1 MAGDQRPSPSWRG
14 LVAVIE
20 PRPYQKAAREAVRGA
35 WAAGTVGA
43 LLVMAT
49 GTGKTATGLSV
60 VVWDYL
66 AKGHRVVWLAHREE
80 LLHQPIETVRRFWP
94 DFAGACG
101 LVQAENHTPG
111 ADLVFASVAT
121 LATSPERIKDILEA
135 GPVALL
141 VVDECHHSTSP
152 SQRTVIEAIGAPRR
166 LGLTATPDR
175 VDGADLSDLW
185 EIVYS
190 YSILDAIEAGALVC
204 PWAHVDALDVDLDDV
219 GGVRDYVD
227 HELAAALLAAGV
239 VDHTVS
245 MMRGGKEAVQ
255 LPDRKE
261 KRHLS
266 AAGRSCLVFTAT
278 IDQAKQTAAALR
290 ADGWTAVHI
299 SGETPKRSRRRL
311 LRDFREGRLEVLVN
325 AAVLTE
331 GTDLP
336 RASCVVLAR
345 PTRSWPLFIQM
356 IGRVLRPY
364 PGKDDALV
372 LDMSGATQDLS
383 ILSAPVLIGRRPC
396 LNSPS
401 GVHSFTVCDDPQDG
415 AVCDLCGRK
424 VACSVS
430 LGPHKW
436 DDAVGFCVD
445 CARPQCIPGKGR
457 HSWVRTG
464 KVKRE
469 CGFCGAQSFDPLA
482 GLVSDRGS
490 DPIEADW
497 VRVPDVHPET
507 WAANVGRYG
516 MIFATGS
523 RVDRLWSVYWLK
535 KGARKLRPLQS
546 KPGEPA
552 RVRGLADDVVRRA
565 PEYAVTAEWKGAPP
579 TRSMKLLARDLCV
592 FPRPGE
598 TAGDLSRR
606 VLRVT
611 ARQKAIKYQ
620 LAKSTRGRH

>member
-1 MAGDQRPSPSWRG
+1 
-14 LVAVIE
+14 
-20 PRPYQKAAREAVRGA
+20 
-35 WAAGTVGA
+35 
-43 LLVMAT
+43 MAT

-60 VVWDYL
+60 VVGDYL
-66 AKGHRVVWLAHREE
+66 ARGLRVVWLAHREE
-80 LLHQPIETVRRFWP
+80 LLHQPIDTVRRFWP
-94 DFAGACG
+94 EYAGACG

-121 LATSPERIKDILEA
+121 LATSPERIKDILAA

-204 PWAHVDALDVDLDDV
+204 PWAHVDILDVDLDAV
-219 GGVRDYVD
+219 GGRRDYVD

-245 MMRGGKEAVQ
+245 MMRGIKEAVQ

-261 KRHLS
+261 KRELS

-278 IDQAKQTAAALR
+278 IDQAVQTAAALR
-290 ADGWTAVHI
+290 ADGWTAAAI
-299 SGETPKRSRRRL
+299 SGDTPKRSRRRL
-311 LRDFREGRLEVLVN
+311 LRDFREGRLEVLCN

-336 RASCVVLAR
+336 CASCVVLAR
-345 PTRSWPLFIQM
+345 PTRSWPLYIQM

-364 PGKDDALV
+364 PGKDAALI
-372 LDMSGATQDLS
+372 LDMSAATRDLS
-383 ILSAPVLIGRRPC
+383 IISAPVLIGRQPC
-396 LNSPS
+396 YRSPS
-401 GVHSFTVCDDPQDG
+401 GVHSFTVCDDPADG
-415 AVCDLCGRK
+415 AACDLCGRK

-436 DDAVGFCVD
+436 DPVESRCVD
-445 CARPQCIPGKGR
+445 CGR
-457 HSWVRTG
+457 AVCPRSESRFHEWVRRG
-464 KVKRE
+464 ALGRE
-469 CGFCGAQSFDPLA
+469 CSECGATSVNPLA
-482 GLVSDRGS
+482 GLVSDRDA

-497 VRVPDVHPET
+497 VRVPDVYPET
-507 WAANVGRYG
+507 WAADVGRYG
-516 MIFATGS
+516 LIFATGD
-523 RVDRLWSVYWLK
+523 RYDRLWSVWWLK
-535 KGARKLRPLQS
+535 KGGRKVRALQA
-546 KPGEPA
+546 KPGDPE

-565 PEYAVTAEWKGAPP
+565 PEYAVTAAWKTAPP
-579 TRSMKLLARDLCV
+579 TRALKSRAAGLCV

-598 TAGDLSRR
+598 SGGDLSRR
-606 VLRVT
+606 VLQVV
-611 ARQKAIKYQ
+611 ARQRAIKYQ
-620 LAKSTRGRH
+620 IAESTRTTKRHQLGD